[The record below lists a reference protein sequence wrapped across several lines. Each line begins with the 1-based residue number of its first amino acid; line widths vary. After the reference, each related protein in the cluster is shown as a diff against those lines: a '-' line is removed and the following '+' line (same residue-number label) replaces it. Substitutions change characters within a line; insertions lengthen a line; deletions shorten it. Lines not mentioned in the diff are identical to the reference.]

1 MKKLILLTI
10 AVGSYMYG
18 GIHIEADSNDNQSIE
33 ENYSWVV
40 DTSDDNF
47 KEDASRRRG
56 KGMRNRRRGGGGLR

>member
-1 MKKLILLTI
+1 
-10 AVGSYMYG
+10 MYG